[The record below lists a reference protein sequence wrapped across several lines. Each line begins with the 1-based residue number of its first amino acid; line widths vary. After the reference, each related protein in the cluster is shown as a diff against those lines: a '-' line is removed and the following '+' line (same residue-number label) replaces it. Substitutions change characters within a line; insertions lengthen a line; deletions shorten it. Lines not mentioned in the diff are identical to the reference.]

1 MIIRRLIFAIMVF
14 IGLPITVL
22 AILLMVVANVLV
34 ITPIKWIIT
43 GDFDSIEIESGK
55 IVKIC
60 AAPLDWIQ
68 RKLKVEL

>member
-1 MIIRRLIFAIMVF
+1 MIIRRLIFAIIMF

-22 AILLMVVANVLV
+22 VILLTVVANILV

-43 GDFDSIEIESGK
+43 GDVNSIESET

-60 AAPLDWIQ
+60 VTPLDWIQ
-68 RKLKVEL
+68 RQLKVEL

>member
-1 MIIRRLIFAIMVF
+1 MF

-22 AILLMVVANVLV
+22 VILLTVVANILV

-43 GDFDSIEIESGK
+43 GDSDLIESDK

-60 AAPLDWIQ
+60 VAPLDWIQ

>member
-43 GDFDSIEIESGK
+43 GNSDSKSDK

-60 AAPLDWIQ
+60 ATPLDWIQ
-68 RKLKVEL
+68 KKLKVEL

>member
-1 MIIRRLIFAIMVF
+1 MIIRRLIFAIIMF
-14 IGLPITVL
+14 IGFPITIL
-22 AILLMVVANVLV
+22 AILLTIVANILV

-43 GDFDSIEIESGK
+43 GDSDSIESDK

-60 AAPLDWIQ
+60 GTPLDWIQ

>member
-1 MIIRRLIFAIMVF
+1 MIIRRLIFAIIMF

-22 AILLMVVANVLV
+22 AILLTTVVNILV

-43 GDFDSIEIESGK
+43 GDSDSIESDK

-60 AAPLDWIQ
+60 ATPLDWIQ

>member
-1 MIIRRLIFAIMVF
+1 MF

-22 AILLMVVANVLV
+22 AILLTVAANILV
-34 ITPIKWIIT
+34 ITQIKWIIT
-43 GDFDSIEIESGK
+43 GDSDSIGSDT

-60 AAPLDWIQ
+60 TTPLDWIQ

>member
-1 MIIRRLIFAIMVF
+1 MIIRRLIFAIIMF

-22 AILLMVVANVLV
+22 AILLTTVVNILV

-43 GDFDSIEIESGK
+43 GDSDSIELDK

-60 AAPLDWIQ
+60 TTPLDWIQ

>member
-1 MIIRRLIFAIMVF
+1 MIIRRLIFAITMF

-22 AILLMVVANVLV
+22 AILLTIIADIFV

-43 GDFDSIEIESGK
+43 GDSDSIELDK
-55 IVKIC
+55 IVGIC
-60 AAPLDWIQ
+60 TTPLDWIQ

>member
-1 MIIRRLIFAIMVF
+1 MITRRLIFAIIMF

-22 AILLMVVANVLV
+22 AILMIVVTNILV

-43 GDFDSIEIESGK
+43 GDSDSIESDK

-60 AAPLDWIQ
+60 TTPLDWIQ
-68 RKLKVEL
+68 TMLKVEL

>member
-1 MIIRRLIFAIMVF
+1 MFAIIMF

-22 AILLMVVANVLV
+22 AILLTVVTNILV
-34 ITPIKWIIT
+34 VTPIKWIIT
-43 GDFDSIEIESGK
+43 GDSDSIESDK

-60 AAPLDWIQ
+60 TTPLDWIQ

>member
-1 MIIRRLIFAIMVF
+1 MIIRRLIFAIIIF

-22 AILLMVVANVLV
+22 VILLIIITNILV

-43 GDFDSIEIESGK
+43 GDSDPIESDE

-60 AAPLDWIQ
+60 VTPLDWIQ

>member
-1 MIIRRLIFAIMVF
+1 MIIRRLIFAIIMF

-22 AILLMVVANVLV
+22 AILLTIITDTIV
-34 ITPIKWIIT
+34 IIPIKWIIT
-43 GDFDSIEIESGK
+43 GDFDSIDSDK

-60 AAPLDWIQ
+60 TTPLDWIQ

>member
-1 MIIRRLIFAIMVF
+1 MIIRRLIFAIIMF
-14 IGLPITVL
+14 IGLPITDL
-22 AILLMVVANVLV
+22 AILLTTVVNILV

-43 GDFDSIEIESGK
+43 GDSDSIESDK

-60 AAPLDWIQ
+60 ATPLDWIQ

>member
-1 MIIRRLIFAIMVF
+1 MIIRRFIFAIIMF

-22 AILLMVVANVLV
+22 AILLTVVANILV

-43 GDFDSIEIESGK
+43 GDSDSIESDK

-60 AAPLDWIQ
+60 TTPLDWIQ

>member
-1 MIIRRLIFAIMVF
+1 MIIRRLIYAIIMF

-22 AILLMVVANVLV
+22 TILLMVVANILV

-43 GDFDSIEIESGK
+43 GDSDSIESDK

-60 AAPLDWIQ
+60 TTPLDWIQ